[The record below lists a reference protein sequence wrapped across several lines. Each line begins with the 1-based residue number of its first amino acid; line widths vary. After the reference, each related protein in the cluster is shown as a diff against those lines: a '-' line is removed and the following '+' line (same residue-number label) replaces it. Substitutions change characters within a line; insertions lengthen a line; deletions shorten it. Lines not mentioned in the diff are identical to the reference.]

1 MDRQTDVIDADGHVE
16 ESDET
21 FSDKYLDAEYRSR
34 RPQVVG
40 SDNGRAFWL
49 IDDQLFPR
57 LAGRG
62 CHIIGTPT
70 GYGKVRAEVSTWK
83 PEQIASIEMR
93 DVDLRYR
100 DIKKENID
108 VQVIYPTLFIAPQL
122 TVDVGLGQALCRSYN
137 SWISEVCGRRPQT
150 FKWVAAVTLD
160 DVPGAVKELAR
171 SKELGAVGVTIC
183 GTYQERLL
191 GDPIFLPFFEE
202 AARLDLPVAVHVGW
216 SCQGVNNLVTDLFNS
231 VVTAFSFP
239 VLASCVSLIGAGI
252 FDRFPKLRIAFLE
265 AGCEWVPFLA
275 SRMNHFYEFAK
286 ERMPRALPKA
296 RREPE
301 DYLRSGNFFVSC
313 EVEDRLL
320 PFVIDLIGED
330 QILYASDVPHS
341 DRMIDSVT
349 YLRKRSDISESAK
362 RKILSENPSKF
373 YKF

>member
-1 MDRQTDVIDADGHVE
+1 MTQEMVVIDADGHVE
-16 ESDET
+16 ECDET
-21 FSDKYLDAEYRSR
+21 FSDKYLDAAYRSR
-34 RPQVVG
+34 RPQVIA
-40 SDNGRAFWL
+40 SDAGRAFWL

-62 CHIIGTPT
+62 CHVLGTPT
-70 GYGKVRAEVSTWK
+70 GYGKVRTEVSTWK

-93 DVDLRYR
+93 DVDQRYR

-108 VQVIYPTLFIAPQL
+108 IQVIYPTVFIAPQL
-122 TVDVGLGQALCRSYN
+122 TADAALGQALCRSYN
-137 SWISEVCGRRPQT
+137 SWIAEVCGRRPHT

-160 DVPGAVKELAR
+160 DVPGAVKELSRAQQ
-171 SKELGAVGVTIC
+171 LGAVGVTIC

-191 GDPIFLPFFEE
+191 GDPMFLPFFEE

-216 SCQGVNNLVTDLFNS
+216 SCAGINNLVDDLFNS

-275 SRMNHFYEFAK
+275 SRMMHFYEFAK

-296 RREPE
+296 KRDPE
-301 DYLRSGNFFVSC
+301 EYLRSGNFYVSC

-320 PFVIDLIGED
+320 PFVINLIGED
-330 QILYASDVPHS
+330 HILYASDVPHS

-349 YLRKRSDISESAK
+349 YLRNRTDISDGAK
-362 RKILSENPSKF
+362 QKILSGNPARYYRF
-373 YKF
+373 